1 MQIYALTIRDDTYGR
16 RIIENICKRGFAHW
30 IRQVHEFEPSPPM
43 DILDNPEKYL
53 PKDISEC
60 DLILSLGLPSEI
72 QYTLPILAKKMRAKA
87 VIAPIDNSSGIRPG
101 LREQIR
107 GELAEISVVSVFPK
121 PFCALEK
128 MGGLYVDEFAD
139 HFGKPE
145 LEIET
150 RNGVIKEVRVK
161 RGAPCGSTCF
171 IAEKLVGVE
180 TSQQKVRDEIAKAH
194 HVYPCLASMTVDS
207 ELGDTILHK
216 SQYII
221 RDAVEKALSVK
232 FKIKEGS

>member
-1 MQIYALTIRDDTYGR
+1 MRNDTYGR
-16 RIIENICKRGFAHW
+16 RIIENICKRGFANW
-30 IRQVHEFEPSPPM
+30 IRQIHEFEQSPPR
-43 DILDNPEKYL
+43 DILDSPEKYL
-53 PKDISEC
+53 PSDVSEC

-87 VIAPIDNSSGIRPG
+87 VIAPIDNSNWIRPG

-107 GELAEISVVSVFPK
+107 KELTEIGVVSVFPK
-121 PFCALEK
+121 PFCALDK
-128 MGGLYVDEFAD
+128 MGNLYVDEFAE

-150 RNGVIKEVRVK
+150 RNGVIQEVRVK
-161 RGAPCGSTCF
+161 RGAPCGSTWF

-180 TSQQKVRDEIAKAH
+180 TSQQKIRDQIAKAH
-194 HVYPCLASMTVDS
+194 HVYPCLASMTIDP

-216 SQYII
+216 SQYVI

-232 FKIKEGS
+232 VEIKEGS

>member
-1 MQIYALTIRDDTYGR
+1 MQICALILRDDTYGR

-30 IRQVHEFEPSPPM
+30 FRRIHEFEPT
-43 DILDNPEKYL
+43 L
-53 PKDISEC
+53 PKDLLDSPEKCLPVDISKC

-72 QYTLPILAKKMRAKA
+72 QYTLPILAKEMRAKA
-87 VIAPIDNSSGIRPG
+87 VIAPIDNSNWIRPG

-128 MGGLYVDEFAD
+128 IGNPYVDKFAEY
-139 HFGKPE
+139 FGKPE

-150 RNGVIKEVRVK
+150 MNGVIREVRVK
-161 RGAPCGSTCF
+161 RGAPCGSTWF
-171 IAEKLVGVE
+171 IAEKLVGVG
-180 TSQQKVRDEIAKAH
+180 TSPPKVRDEIAKAH
-194 HVYPCLASMTVDS
+194 HVYPCLASMTVDP
-207 ELGDTILHK
+207 ELGDTILHR

-232 FKIKEGS
+232 PNLRSR